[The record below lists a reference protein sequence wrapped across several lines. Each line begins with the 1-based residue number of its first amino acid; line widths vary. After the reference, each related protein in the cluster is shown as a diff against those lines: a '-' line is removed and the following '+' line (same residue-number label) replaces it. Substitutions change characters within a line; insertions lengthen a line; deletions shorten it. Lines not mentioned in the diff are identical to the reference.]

1 MIYLDNAA
9 STWPKPESVIQ
20 AVKRCLEEAGANP
33 GRSGHR
39 LAVQASR
46 ILVDA
51 RRELSALFGIG
62 DPDNIFFF
70 ANATQAINQAL
81 KGFLQPGDHV
91 VTTGWEHNAVARPL
105 EALKR
110 ERGITVTVVPASPD
124 GSVDPALV
132 ERAIQPKTRLI
143 AATHGSNVTGAVM
156 PVEEIGA
163 IARRRGVRFLVDAAQ
178 TAGNLPI
185 DVEAMGIDMLAFP
198 GHKGLYGPQGTGGLY
213 AAPDLPL
220 IPLIQGGTGSRSEK
234 LEHPG
239 ERPEGFES
247 GTPNTPGIAGLAA
260 GVRFVRETGV
270 GEIHRKEMHLA
281 EAVRSSLSEM
291 EGVEVYTPRGPRLPV
306 VAFNLIGLDSQEVAA
321 ILDAHYGIAVRAGY
335 HCAALAHKSLGT
347 EGTGAVRVSFGY
359 FNEEKDAEALLSA
372 IGEIRKSFNWQGE

>member
-1 MIYLDNAA
+1 VIYLDNAA
-9 STWPKPESVIQ
+9 STWPKPESVVQ
-20 AVKRCLEEAGANP
+20 AVKRCLEETGANP

-39 LAVQASR
+39 LAAQAAG
-46 ILVDA
+46 ILAEA
-51 RRELSALFGIG
+51 RRELAELFGIR

-81 KGFLQPGDHV
+81 KGFLRPGDHV
-91 VTTGWEHNAVARPL
+91 VTTCWEHNAVARPL

-110 ERGITVTVVPASPD
+110 ERGITVSVVPASPD
-124 GSVDPALV
+124 GSVDPAQV
-132 ERAIQPKTRLI
+132 ERAIRPETRLI

-163 IARRRGVRFLVDAAQ
+163 IARKKGVRFLVDAAQ

-185 DVEAMGIDMLAFP
+185 DVEALGIDMLAFP

-213 AAPDLPL
+213 ASPDIPL
-220 IPLIQGGTGSRSEK
+220 IPLIQGGTGSRSEQ

-270 GEIHRKEMHLA
+270 GKIHRKEMHLA
-281 EAVRSSLSEM
+281 ETVRSALSEM
-291 EGVEVYTPRGPRLPV
+291 EGVTVYTPRGPRLPV
-306 VAFNLIGLDSQEVAA
+306 VAFNLAGLDSQEVAA

-347 EGTGAVRVSFGY
+347 EETGAVRASFGY
-359 FNEEKDAEALLSA
+359 FNEEKDAEALIIA
-372 IGEIRKSFNWQGE
+372 IGEIRKAFDW

>member
-1 MIYLDNAA
+1 MDNAA
-9 STWPKPESVIQ
+9 STWPKPESVVQ
-20 AVKRCLEEAGANP
+20 AVKRCLEETGANP

-39 LAVQASR
+39 LAAQAAG
-46 ILVDA
+46 ILSEA
-51 RRELSALFGIG
+51 RRELAELFGIR

-81 KGFLQPGDHV
+81 KGFLRPGDHV
-91 VTTGWEHNAVARPL
+91 VTTCWEHNAVARPL

-110 ERGITVTVVPASPD
+110 ERGITVSVVPASPD
-124 GSVDPALV
+124 GSVDPAQV
-132 ERAIQPKTRLI
+132 ERAIRPETRLI

-163 IARRRGVRFLVDAAQ
+163 IARKKGVRFLVDAAQ

-185 DVEAMGIDMLAFP
+185 DVEALGIDMLAFP

-213 AAPDLPL
+213 ASPDIPL
-220 IPLIQGGTGSRSEK
+220 IPLIQGGTGSRSEQ

-270 GEIHRKEMHLA
+270 GKIHRKEMHLA
-281 EAVRSSLSEM
+281 ETVRSALSEM
-291 EGVEVYTPRGPRLPV
+291 EGVTVYTPRGPRLPV
-306 VAFNLIGLDSQEVAA
+306 VAFNLAGLDSQEVAA

-347 EGTGAVRVSFGY
+347 EETGAVRASFGY
-359 FNEEKDAEALLSA
+359 FNEEKDAEALIIA
-372 IGEIRKSFNWQGE
+372 IGEIRKAFDW

>member
-9 STWPKPESVIQ
+9 STWPKPESVVQ
-20 AVKRCLEEAGANP
+20 AVKRCLEETGANP

-39 LAVQASR
+39 LAAQAAG
-46 ILVDA
+46 ILSEA
-51 RRELSALFGIG
+51 RRELAELFGIR

-81 KGFLQPGDHV
+81 KGFLRPGDHV
-91 VTTGWEHNAVARPL
+91 VTTCWEHNAVARPL

-110 ERGITVTVVPASPD
+110 ERGITVSVVPASPD
-124 GSVDPALV
+124 GSVDPAQV
-132 ERAIQPKTRLI
+132 ERAIRPETRLI

-163 IARRRGVRFLVDAAQ
+163 IARKKGVRFLVDAAQ

-185 DVEAMGIDMLAFP
+185 DVEALGIDMLAFP

-213 AAPDLPL
+213 ASPDIPL
-220 IPLIQGGTGSRSEK
+220 IPLIQGGTGSRSEQ

-270 GEIHRKEMHLA
+270 GKIHRKEMHLA
-281 EAVRSSLSEM
+281 ETVRSALSEM
-291 EGVEVYTPRGPRLPV
+291 EGVTVYTPRGPRLPV
-306 VAFNLIGLDSQEVAA
+306 VAFNLAGLDSQEVAA

-347 EGTGAVRVSFGY
+347 EETGAVRASFGY
-359 FNEEKDAEALLSA
+359 FNEEKDAEALIIA
-372 IGEIRKSFNWQGE
+372 IGEIRKAFDW